1 MKKIVGAAC
10 MALLLVSQAW
20 AAEGKISI
28 DEIVVTA
35 TRADEEIYKI
45 SSNVTVITQDEIKKS
60 TATTVQDLL
69 RSEEGLIIRDLYGTG
84 TKSTVDMRG
93 FARGLN
99 TVIMIDGRRQ
109 NEIDLSGVD
118 WNAISLENVERIEVV
133 RGSQSVLYGDNAMAG
148 AINII
153 TKKGYQQ
160 APKLMLDARAESYRG
175 QTESSSVTGGNDWVS
190 YFIFTKYHDTD
201 GYRANSHFK
210 SNDVGT
216 KLTFRLND
224 HLTFDVAAGYHN
236 DKQGLPGGL
245 TDSQLAAD
253 RKQAS
258 KPDDWVNNN
267 QRYIDTKANF
277 GLGTWGDLEIGYSYD
292 NRKYDSTLVFF
303 GTSYNTKRSTG
314 TSGLRTKLT
323 IDKKYGTMRNL
334 LVAGIDYSD
343 AAVANKT
350 SFGDSDLSKTDTG
363 IYLQD
368 EFFISQQFSVS
379 LGYRYA
385 DAKFQ
390 DKVIGTQKF
399 RENAAKAGVTYNY
412 ADRSKL
418 FINYAKGYRLP
429 TTDEI
434 FDFSGIITT
443 LRPERS
449 DTYEA
454 GVVHSFSKVLQAR
467 LTAYTM
473 NIKDELFYNPT
484 GGAFGFG
491 ANENLSKTRHYG
503 IESGI
508 TASVTDDISVFG
520 NLGFSDAKFKTGP
533 YDGNHIQLVPQYTA
547 SLGADYKFLKA
558 FLLAANLT
566 WSGKKYL
573 DNDVLNTYD
582 KMDSSV
588 VVNAKLSYT
597 YKNLT
602 AYVGINNLF
611 NEKFSEYGIVG
622 FGGNKNFYPAP
633 ERNFYGGLRI
643 TL

>member
-1 MKKIVGAAC
+1 MKKIVSAAC
-10 MALLLVSQAW
+10 MALLLVSQVW
-20 AAEGKISI
+20 AEEKINI

-60 TATTVQDLL
+60 TAATVQDLL
-69 RSEEGLIIRDLYGTG
+69 RNEEGLIIRDLYGTG

-99 TVIMIDGRRQ
+99 TVIMIDGRRL

-118 WNAISLENVERIEVV
+118 WNTIALENVERIEVV

-153 TKKGYQQ
+153 TKKGYKQ
-160 APKLMLDARAESYRG
+160 ALTLVLDARAESYRG
-175 QTESSSVTGGNDWVS
+175 QTESGTVTGGNDWVS
-190 YFIFTKYHDTD
+190 YFVFTKYHDTS

-210 SNDVGT
+210 SNDLGT
-216 KLTFRLND
+216 KLSFRLND
-224 HLTFDVAAGYHN
+224 HLTFDVAAGYHK

-245 TDSQLAAD
+245 TESELAAD
-253 RKQAS
+253 RRQS
-258 KPDDWVNNN
+258 TKPDDRVSYN

-292 NRKYDSTLVFF
+292 NREYDSTLVFF
-303 GTSYNTKRSTG
+303 GTSYNTKRDTA
-314 TSGLRTKLT
+314 TSGLRAKLT

-334 LVAGIDYSD
+334 LVAGVDYSD
-343 AAVANKT
+343 SAVANKT
-350 SFGDSDLSKTDTG
+350 SFGNSDLSKTDTG
-363 IYLQD
+363 FYLQD
-368 EFFISQQFSVS
+368 EFFISPQFSLS

-385 DAKFQ
+385 DAKFEDQ
-390 DKVIGTQKF
+390 VIGTQKF
-399 RENAAKAGVTYNY
+399 RENAAKAGLTYNY

-434 FDFSGIITT
+434 FDFSGVITT
-443 LRPERS
+443 LKPERS

-454 GVVHSFSKVLQAR
+454 GVVHSFGKRLQAR

-473 NIKDELFYNPT
+473 DVKDELFYNPT

-491 ANENLSKTRHYG
+491 ANENLAKTRHYG
-503 IESGI
+503 VETGV
-508 TASVTDDISVFG
+508 TASVNDDIAVFG
-520 NLGFSDAKFKTGP
+520 TLGYSDAKFKAGP

-547 SLGADYKFLKA
+547 SLGADYKFLKS

-566 WSGKKYL
+566 WNGKKYL
-573 DNDVLNTYD
+573 DNDVLNAYD

-597 YKNLT
+597 CKNLT

-643 TL
+643 AL

>member
-1 MKKIVGAAC
+1 MKKIAAAAC
-10 MALLLVSQAW
+10 MAVLLFSQAW
-20 AAEGKISI
+20 AEEKINI

-35 TRADEEIYKI
+35 TRTDEEIYKI
-45 SSNVTVITQDEIKKS
+45 SSNVTVITQEEIRKS

-69 RSEEGLIIRDLYGTG
+69 RGEEGLIIRDLYGTG

-99 TVIMIDGRRQ
+99 TVIMIDGRRL

-118 WNAISLENVERIEVV
+118 WNVIPLENVERIEVV

-153 TKKGYQQ
+153 TKKGYRQM
-160 APKLMLDARAESYRG
+160 PKLVLDGRAESYKG
-175 QTESSSVTGGNDWVS
+175 HSENGTVTGGNDWIS
-190 YFIFTKYHDTD
+190 YFIFAKHHDTD
-201 GYRANSHFK
+201 GYRDNSHFK
-210 SNDVGT
+210 SNDLGT
-216 KLTFRLND
+216 KLTFTLND
-224 HLTFDVAAGYHN
+224 RLTFDVAAGYHK
-236 DKQGLPGGL
+236 DRQGLPGGL
-245 TDSQLAAD
+245 TESELLAD
-253 RKQAS
+253 RRQS
-258 KPDDWVNNN
+258 TKPDDRVHYD
-267 QRYIDTKANF
+267 QRYIDTKANL
-277 GLGTWGDLEIGYSYD
+277 GLGTWGDLEIGYSYSD
-292 NRKYDSTLVFF
+292 RKFDSSLIFF
-303 GTSYNTKRSTG
+303 GTSYDTQRDTA
-314 TSGLRTKLT
+314 TSGLRAKLT
-323 IDKKYGTMRNL
+323 VDKKIGAMRNL

-343 AAVANKT
+343 SSVVNKT
-350 SFGDSDLSKTDTG
+350 SFGDSDLSKSDTG
-363 IYLQD
+363 AYLQD
-368 EFFISQQFSVS
+368 EFFISPQLSLS

-385 DAKFQ
+385 DAKFE

-399 RENAAKAGVTYNY
+399 TENAAKAGLTYNY
-412 ADRSKL
+412 AERSKV
-418 FINYAKGYRLP
+418 FVNYAKGYRLP

-434 FDFSGIITT
+434 FDFSGVITT

-454 GVVHSFSKVLQAR
+454 GIVHAFSKRLQAR
-467 LTAYTM
+467 ATAYTM
-473 NIKDELFYNPT
+473 NVKDELFYNPT

-491 ANENLSKTRHYG
+491 ANENLAKTRHYG
-503 IESGI
+503 VEAGV
-508 TASVTDDISVFG
+508 TASVNDAVSLFG
-520 NLGFSDAKFKTGP
+520 SLGYSDAKFKSGP
-533 YDGNHIQLVPQYTA
+533 YDGKHIQLVPQYTA
-547 SLGADYKFLKA
+547 SIGADYQFLKG

-573 DNDVLNTYD
+573 DNDVLNAYD

-597 YKNLT
+597 YKDLT
-602 AYVGINNLF
+602 AYIGINNIC

-643 TL
+643 AL

>member
-20 AAEGKISI
+20 AEEKINI
-28 DEIVVTA
+28 DEIVITA

-45 SSNVTVITQDEIKKS
+45 SSNVTVITQDKIKKS

-69 RSEEGLIIRDLYGTG
+69 RNEEGLIIRDFYGIG

-93 FARGLN
+93 FAMGQN
-99 TVIMIDGRRQ
+99 TVIMLDGRRL
-109 NEIDLSGVD
+109 NEIDSSGVD
-118 WNAISLENVERIEVV
+118 WNTISLENVERIEVV

-153 TKKGYQQ
+153 TKKGSVQM
-160 APKLMLDARAESYRG
+160 PKLVLDGRAESYKG
-175 QTESSSVTGGNDWVS
+175 QTESSTLTGGNDRIS
-190 YFIFTKYHDTD
+190 YFVFTKYHDTE

-224 HLTFDVAAGYHN
+224 QLTFDVAAGYHK

-245 TDSQLAAD
+245 TESELNAD
-253 RKQAS
+253 RRQS
-258 KPDDWVNNN
+258 TKPNDGVNYD
-267 QRYIDTKANF
+267 QRYIDTKANL
-277 GLGTWGDLEIGYSYD
+277 GLGNWGDLEIGYSFD
-292 NRKYDSTLVFF
+292 NRKFDSTLVFF
-303 GTSYNTKRSTG
+303 GTSYNTNRSTS

-323 IDKKYGTMRNL
+323 IDKKLGTMRNL
-334 LVAGIDYSD
+334 LVAGIDYRDSS
-343 AAVANKT
+343 VANKT

-363 IYLQD
+363 AYLQD
-368 EFFISQQFSVS
+368 EFFISQQFSLS

-385 DAKFQ
+385 DTKFQ

-399 RENAAKAGVTYNY
+399 TENAAKAGLTYNY

-418 FINYAKGYRLP
+418 FVNYSKGYRLP
-429 TTDEI
+429 NTDEI
-434 FDFSGIITT
+434 FDFTGVVTT
-443 LRPERS
+443 LKPERS
-449 DTYEA
+449 NTYEA
-454 GVVHSFSKVLQAR
+454 GIVHAFGKRFQAR

-473 NIKDELFYNPT
+473 DVKNELFFDPA
-484 GGAFGFG
+484 GGGGFG
-491 ANENLSKTRHYG
+491 ANENLDKTRHYG
-503 IESGI
+503 IETGA
-508 TASVTDDISVFG
+508 TASVNDDISLFG
-520 NLGFSDAKFKTGP
+520 SLGYSDAKFKAGP
-533 YDGNHIQLVPQYTA
+533 YSGNHIQLVPQYTA
-547 SLGADYKFLKA
+547 SIGADYKFLRA

-573 DNDVLNTYD
+573 DNDVLNAYD
-582 KMDSSV
+582 KMDSYV

-602 AYVGINNLF
+602 AYIGINNLF
-611 NEKFSEYGIVG
+611 NDKFSEYGIVG

-633 ERNFYGGLRI
+633 ERNFYGGLRV